1 MARPAATGFSEF
13 FTAAWGHEPFPW
25 QRRLAERAAGST
37 AGAGWPQVLALPTA
51 SGKTACLDVA
61 VFALACQAK
70 RDAAERTAPRRVFFV
85 VDRRVIVDEAFERA
99 QELADKLARAEDGIL
114 RTVADALRRVG
125 GLEHDQPPLACF
137 ELRGGLYRDD
147 AWARTPTQ
155 PTIVTSTVD
164 QLGSRLLF
172 RGYGGSAK
180 SWPLHAGLAGH
191 DALVLLDEAHCSAA
205 FAETLT
211 AFDSYR
217 GERWAEHPLR
227 SPFAFVELTAT
238 PRPGRES
245 VGLSSEDDEHP
256 VLRRRVQA
264 VKPVRLRGPLSS
276 KIDSEAYVREL
287 CREAA
292 RLADGGARRIAV
304 MVNRVATARR
314 VFEGLAVDDR
324 HKVLLTGRMRPL
336 DRDDLMARWRPLLAA
351 RPERERADEPVF
363 VAATQCLEVGANL
376 DFDGMVSECAS
387 LDALR
392 QRFGRLNRLGL
403 DEDASGVVVIA
414 REQLKGDD
422 FVYGGALAATWDW
435 LSGRAGKED
444 GEAVVDFGIAG
455 MDRLW
460 RDAVAA
466 DPALA
471 DRLRAPAPSAP
482 VLLPAHLDA
491 WCQTSPVPAP
501 SPDPAPFLHGPD
513 RGRPEVQLC
522 WRGDLAVVGDA
533 SADDIHRAWVDLL
546 ALCPPAAAECLP
558 VPLAAVRR
566 WLDGIEEA
574 TKLEIADVE
583 AGAGEDEPGEEH
595 RVRRRILRWRGADP
609 SRSGYVRSSSDLRPG
624 DTLVLAVEPH
634 ERAWLQAM
642 AAGEPAG
649 DELPAP
655 SWSLFGHLPAAEGR
669 APVIDRGDQAFVLAR
684 DRAVLRVH
692 QQAVAS
698 WPSGEGKSALL
709 ALAANSDDSE
719 ALSERELRQA
729 VRAHLQALAKNPE
742 SPGWLRAAARHL
754 DTRRLV
760 VRRHPLAELTGGGLV
775 LSAPGRLHLHA
786 SGETF
791 GQEDET
797 PVVQVPVPLDD
808 HLAGVATLAEGFA
821 AAGGLPPELAG
832 DVGLAGR
839 LHDLG
844 KSDPRFQAWLHR
856 GNDLAARAAG
866 RLLAKS
872 PGLPQTPSERRL
884 ARERSGYPEGGRHEL
899 LSLRLIESAPE
910 LLSAAHDPDLV
921 LHLVTCHHGHGRPLA
936 PIVVDDAPVDV
947 RCALEGHR
955 LSASSDTGLERID
968 SGVAERFWRLVRR
981 YGWWGLAYL
990 EAVLVLADRRRSEDE
1005 ESHAADR
1012 EEEQPEEAIA

>member
-1 MARPAATGFSEF
+1 MERLTPSRFGELFAAL
-13 FTAAWGHEPFPW
+13 WGHDPFPW
-25 QRRLAERAAGST
+25 QRSLAEQVTGATAGS
-37 AGAGWPQVLALPTA
+37 GWPQILALPTA
-51 SGKTACLDVA
+51 SGKTACLDIA
-61 VFALACQAK
+61 VFALACQAN
-70 RDAAERTAPRRVFFV
+70 RPAAERAAPRRIFFV

-99 QELADKLARAEDGIL
+99 SEIAGKLADAGDGIL

-125 GLEHDQPPLACF
+125 GLERDQAPLACF

-172 RGYGGSAK
+172 RGYGGSPK

-205 FAETLT
+205 FAETLKG
-211 AFDSYR
+211 FEGYR
-217 GERWAEHPLR
+217 GEGWAERPLC

-245 VGLSSEDDEHP
+245 VGLSPEDHEHP
-256 VLRRRVQA
+256 VLRERVQA
-264 VKPVRLRGPLSS
+264 VKAVRLRGPLST
-276 KIDSEAYVREL
+276 KIDSDTYVREL
-287 CREAA
+287 CREAG
-292 RLADGGARRIAV
+292 RLAAAGARRIAV
-304 MVNRVATARR
+304 MVNRVATAQQ
-314 VFEGLAVDDR
+314 VFAALAADDQ

-351 RPERERADEPVF
+351 RAERGRPDEPVF
-363 VAATQCLEVGANL
+363 VVATQCLEVGANL
-376 DFDGMVSECAS
+376 DFDAMVSECAS

-392 QRFGRLNRLGL
+392 QRFGRLNRLGR
-403 DEDASGVVVIA
+403 DEAASGVLVVA
-414 REQLKGDD
+414 HEQLKGDD
-422 FVYGGALAATWDW
+422 FVYGGALAATWGW
-435 LSGRAGKED
+435 LAEQAAGEA

-466 DPALA
+466 DPALP

-491 WCQTSPVPAP
+491 WCQTSPVPVP

-522 WRGDLAVVGDA
+522 WRGDLAIGGHAPEDE
-533 SADDIHRAWVDLL
+533 IHRAWVDLL

-566 WLDGIEEA
+566 WLDGIEQAAE
-574 TKLEIADVE
+574 LEIADVE
-583 AGAGEDEPGEEH
+583 AGTDEDELGDEH
-595 RVRRRILRWRGADP
+595 RVTRRILRWRGADP
-609 SRSGYVRSSSDLRPG
+609 VRSGLVRSSGDLRPG
-624 DTLVLAVEPH
+624 DTLVLALEPH
-634 ERAWLQAM
+634 ERAWLQALG
-642 AAGEPAG
+642 AGETPA
-649 DELPAP
+649 DELPTP
-655 SWSLFGHLPAAEGR
+655 SWNLFGHFPAAEGK

-692 QQAVAS
+692 EHAVAS
-698 WPSGEGKSALL
+698 WPAGAGKSALL
-709 ALAANSDDSE
+709 DLAADRDEAE

-729 VRAHLQALAKNPE
+729 VRIHLRALAEDPV
-742 SPGWLRAAARHL
+742 SPAWLKAAAGHL

-760 VRRHPLAELTGGGLV
+760 VRRHPLAELAAGGLV
-775 LSAPGRLHLHA
+775 LTAPGRLHLHA

-808 HLAGVATLAEGFA
+808 HLAGVAALAESFA
-821 AAGGLPPELAG
+821 AAGGLTPDLVG
-832 DVGLAGR
+832 DIGLAGR

-844 KSDPRFQAWLHR
+844 KSDPRFQTWLHR

-872 PGLPQTPSERRL
+872 PGLPQTPSQRRV
-884 ARERSGYPEGGRHEL
+884 ARERSGYPDGGRHEL

-910 LLSAAHDPDLV
+910 LLAAAHDPDLV

-936 PIVVDDAPVDV
+936 PIVVDDAPVEV
-947 RCALEGHR
+947 RCTLEGHR
-955 LSASSDTGLERID
+955 LAASSDTGLERID
-968 SGVAERFWRLVRR
+968 SGVAARFWRLARR

-990 EAVLVLADRRRSEDE
+990 ESLLVLADRRRSEEE
-1005 ESHAADR
+1005 ESFALLNDQERR
-1012 EEEQPEEAIA
+1012 EEATA